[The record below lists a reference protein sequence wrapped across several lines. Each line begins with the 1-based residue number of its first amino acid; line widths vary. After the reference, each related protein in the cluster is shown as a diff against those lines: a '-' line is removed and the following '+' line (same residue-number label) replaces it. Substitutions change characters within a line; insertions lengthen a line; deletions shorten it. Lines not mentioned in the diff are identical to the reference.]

1 VVKVVS
7 TMPEYRI
14 YTLESGNRLVAPP
27 DVIECDSDQEAI
39 IEARILLDDL
49 DVEVRQGS
57 RVVVRLRP
65 ADK

>member
-1 VVKVVS
+1 VKVVP

-27 DVIECDSDQEAI
+27 DVIECDSDEGAV

-65 ADK
+65 TDK

>member
-1 VVKVVS
+1 
-7 TMPEYRI
+7 MPEYRI